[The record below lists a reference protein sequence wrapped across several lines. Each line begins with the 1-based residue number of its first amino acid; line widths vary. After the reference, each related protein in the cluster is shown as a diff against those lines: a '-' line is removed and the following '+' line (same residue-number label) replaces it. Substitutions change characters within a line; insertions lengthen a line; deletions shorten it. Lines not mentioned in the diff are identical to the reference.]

1 LGTTV
6 GHPTVITAIARPNQS
21 APLNDC
27 FFVFTEVCLPK
38 YPINSHEEI
47 PLVSPGRVAQT
58 LQDVLKEWN
67 VSPNQIK
74 MQLMSHE
81 ASAALNTMR
90 VDLQDDLKTYF
101 SKWKAEKGSG
111 VAQIQNL
118 LEINRTKPHPF
129 RRNPLSSVNSN
140 TNRSVNSN
148 SDSDVDNNQLA
159 MSEPIIGKPR
169 IFFIVPDEQ
178 GRLISDDTGKLFV
191 AQPTDRK
198 GFARARYEMPLYSQ
212 FNGGQHKTDDDFV
225 DAFRGIMNRFG
236 VSSQPLTDNE
246 KFQKM
251 LEEDK
256 PYLLP
261 EAIANEP
268 EPDRRSQRY
277 ASLMQEQ
284 KKFYQNKSRQF
295 DRNDPYAEIYRQQ
308 GLDDDMSWLADD
320 DTSWL
325 NDL

>member
-1 LGTTV
+1 
-6 GHPTVITAIARPNQS
+6 
-21 APLNDC
+21 
-27 FFVFTEVCLPK
+27 
-38 YPINSHEEI
+38 
-47 PLVSPGRVAQT
+47 
-58 LQDVLKEWN
+58 
-67 VSPNQIK
+67 